1 MVYTKHFV
9 VHATWKLNQLN
20 KYIEDATKTTHD
32 VDSPGHLNNLFEY
45 ISNDDKTI
53 SKQLVSGHHVIDVH
67 DMAEEFI
74 QTHIFAKNK
83 KGNAKLLFKDNEVL
97 AHHLIQS
104 FSPDDTLTPEEIHEI
119 GRKTVLEL
127 TGGQHEFVIA
137 THVDKEHIHNH
148 IIFNAIN
155 LETHKKFRW
164 TKSTKKV
171 YEHISDKHADYAGA
185 KIIEHDKSNFKNFT
199 DYQIYNREKSFK
211 REIKKRVDFLLAN
224 SKDQYDFVLKSRA
237 LKLDID
243 FSGKYAK
250 YKLLDEPQ
258 LRPTRS
264 RSITKLKKYD
274 GRYDSAGIMERL
286 KDNIVVPDLENIKQI
301 FDSQNQAEV
310 NDFELNAKIEPWQI
324 DKKTNHGI
332 YIDMEYGTGNSGL
345 IFIHNKFLEKNN
357 DGTLELFVKEKDY
370 FYFMNGQNSQFN
382 KYLTGKTLVNQL
394 SYFNQTIP
402 VRKPRELRMIDDLV
416 SALNFLSDNQVTNGE
431 QFELLASKFDDMI
444 AEIKSQLV
452 TAEDKIIQLN
462 LVLKTLSGA
471 SSDDEI
477 TKSKAKEKL
486 QQMNIDPDTSVDLLE
501 KQAEALVIEKNIIE
515 DKLSEVINDL
525 RLYENIKH
533 TSDKERENDTVR
545 NNEVKR

>member
-1 MVYTKHFV
+1 M
-9 VHATWKLNQLN
+9 
-20 KYIEDATKTTHD
+20 
-32 VDSPGHLNNLFEY
+32 
-45 ISNDDKTI
+45 
-53 SKQLVSGHHVIDVH
+53 
-67 DMAEEFI
+67 EFRKGAFDF
-74 QTHIFAKNK
+74 QTS
-83 KGNAKLLFKDNEVL
+83 
-97 AHHLIQS
+97 Q
-104 FSPDDTLTPEEIHEI
+104 
-119 GRKTVLEL
+119 
-127 TGGQHEFVIA
+127 
-137 THVDKEHIHNH
+137 
-148 IIFNAIN
+148 
-155 LETHKKFRW
+155 
-164 TKSTKKV
+164 
-171 YEHISDKHADYAGA
+171 
-185 KIIEHDKSNFKNFT
+185 
-199 DYQIYNREKSFK
+199 
-211 REIKKRVDFLLAN
+211 
-224 SKDQYDFVLKSRA
+224 
-237 LKLDID
+237 
-243 FSGKYAK
+243 
-250 YKLLDEPQ
+250 
-258 LRPTRS
+258 
-264 RSITKLKKYD
+264 
-274 GRYDSAGIMERL
+274 
-286 KDNIVVPDLENIKQI
+286 
-301 FDSQNQAEV
+301 QNQ
-310 NDFELNAKIEPWQI
+310 
-324 DKKTNHGI
+324 KTNHGI
-332 YIDMEYGTGNSGL
+332 YIDMEYGTGNNGL

-357 DGTLELFVKEKDY
+357 DGTLELFVKENDY
-370 FYFMNGQNSQFN
+370 FYFMNGQKSQFN

-471 SSDDEI
+471 SSTDEI

>member
-1 MVYTKHFV
+1 M
-9 VHATWKLNQLN
+9 
-20 KYIEDATKTTHD
+20 
-32 VDSPGHLNNLFEY
+32 
-45 ISNDDKTI
+45 
-53 SKQLVSGHHVIDVH
+53 
-67 DMAEEFI
+67 
-74 QTHIFAKNK
+74 
-83 KGNAKLLFKDNEVL
+83 
-97 AHHLIQS
+97 
-104 FSPDDTLTPEEIHEI
+104 
-119 GRKTVLEL
+119 
-127 TGGQHEFVIA
+127 
-137 THVDKEHIHNH
+137 
-148 IIFNAIN
+148 
-155 LETHKKFRW
+155 
-164 TKSTKKV
+164 
-171 YEHISDKHADYAGA
+171 
-185 KIIEHDKSNFKNFT
+185 
-199 DYQIYNREKSFK
+199 
-211 REIKKRVDFLLAN
+211 
-224 SKDQYDFVLKSRA
+224 
-237 LKLDID
+237 KLDID

-332 YIDMEYGTGNSGL
+332 YIDMEYGTGNNGL
-345 IFIHNKFLEKNN
+345 IFIHNKFLEKNS

-370 FYFMNGQNSQFN
+370 FYFMNGQKSQFN